1 MSDFVKD
8 DGRTHIKSG
17 LMGESLVSKSL
28 IAQTD
33 AVTVQRMVPDV
44 CMLAVG
50 GRSIMDRGSEAILP
64 LVAAIAELKNEFK
77 LIIGVGGGARAR
89 HTYEI
94 GIDLELPIGGL
105 ARIVGGVEEN
115 NRDILQFLLA
125 PYGGITFIKDHF
137 QDLQLFLANGMI
149 PICIGQPPYHFW
161 EPPSKEKGRLPD
173 NGPDVGLLL
182 QAEVIGAER
191 LIYIKDVD
199 GVYTDDPQKNPDAEF
214 ISAITARELLNGDY
228 PDLPI
233 ERELLRTLDD
243 SRSITAVRVINGL
256 NTDNLRRALNGEDV
270 GTIIYSRRHPGR
282 AGQTR

>member
-282 AGQTR
+282 AGQAR

>member
-1 MSDFVKD
+1 M
-8 DGRTHIKSG
+8 RI
-17 LMGESLVSKSL
+17 GE
-28 IAQTD
+28 IT
-33 AVTVQRMVPDV
+33 
-44 CMLAVG
+44 
-50 GRSIMDRGSEAILP
+50 
-64 LVAAIAELKNEFK
+64 AEK
-77 LIIGVGGGARAR
+77 RAR
-89 HTYEI
+89 NVSI
-94 GIDLELPIGGL
+94 
-105 ARIVGGVEEN
+105 
-115 NRDILQFLLA
+115 
-125 PYGGITFIKDHF
+125 
-137 QDLQLFLANGMI
+137 
-149 PICIGQPPYHFW
+149 
-161 EPPSKEKGRLPD
+161 
-173 NGPDVGLLL
+173 VGLLL

-282 AGQTR
+282 AGQAR

>member
-17 LMGESLVSKSL
+17 LMRESLVSKSL

-199 GVYTDDPQKNPDAEF
+199 GVYTDDPQKNPDDEF
-214 ISAITARELLNGDY
+214 IPAITARELLNGDY

-282 AGQTR
+282 AGQAR

>member
-8 DGRTHIKSG
+8 DGRTHINSG
-17 LMGESLVSKSL
+17 LMRESLVSKSL
-28 IAQTD
+28 IEQTD
-33 AVTVQRMVPDV
+33 AVTVRRMVPDV

-64 LVAAIAELKNEFK
+64 LVTAIAELKNEFK

-89 HTYEI
+89 HIYEI

-105 ARIVGGVEEN
+105 ARIVGGAEEN

-125 PYGGITFIKDHF
+125 PHGGITFIKDHF

-191 LIYIKDVD
+191 VIYIKDVD

-214 ISAITARELLNGDY
+214 IPAITARELLNGDY

-233 ERELLRTLDD
+233 EREMLRTLDD
-243 SRSITAVRVINGL
+243 CRSVTAVRVINGL
-256 NTDNLRRALNGEDV
+256 NTDNLRRALNDEDV
-270 GTIIYSRRHPGR
+270 GTIIYSRRHPGC
-282 AGQTR
+282 AGQDR